1 MLPVP
6 FTFQGRLERL
16 PYFKGCLGLVGACF
30 VPAFLAFRM
39 APKLRD
45 HDTSAV
51 VALAIMLA
59 LIGITLGW
67 ISLAMQV
74 RRFRDMGWP
83 ALYVIPASWALQ
95 AADPFVAM
103 NFPAMA
109 LGRQHNHTAAG
120 LVLILFM
127 MGALFFWPSRE
138 DDEHPSLTRTSL
150 GSNARDFAAASALLC
165 AGNPACERV
174 SAHQRSAAEN
184 VIRPAL
190 GGKPSRLPSR
200 HRDPGTLTV
209 SRAGLAS

>member
-83 ALYVIPASWALQ
+83 ALYVIPAWWALQ

-103 NFPAMA
+103 NFPAITV
-109 LGRQHNHTAAG
+109 GRQHNHTAAG
-120 LVLILFM
+120 LLLNLFM

-138 DDEHPSLTRTSL
+138 DDEHPSLT
-150 GSNARDFAAASALLC
+150 
-165 AGNPACERV
+165 E
-174 SAHQRSAAEN
+174 H
-184 VIRPAL
+184 
-190 GGKPSRLPSR
+190 PSVRMRGISPPRLPSSA
-200 HRDPGTLTV
+200 P
-209 SRAGLAS
+209 AIPLASASPRTSVLQPRTSFGRR